1 MSYDEAL
8 LCKKRDEW
16 FDRLQAVF
24 DGKDSEKGVIRIRG
38 AYGRTAVSFYDEPEK
53 YIDACIADII
63 EQRAQNILND
73 ETFVP
78 ICIRSGVYGVH
89 FIDKIFGANVY
100 SKDNQWYNDYLTTPI
115 GSLQEPDLE
124 SNETF
129 DLVVRMAKRFSQV
142 GGKFAL
148 FGLPTIASAL
158 NIAINLYGQEML
170 ISMIEEPELARRDLE
185 TINRVLVKAHRIL
198 KGIIPRQQLQ
208 PVVATLRT
216 QPPGYGQ
223 ICGCSTH
230 LVGAELYR
238 ELVADLDEEV
248 LNVYENGGMIH
259 LCGDHVQHL
268 ETFKNMKSLK
278 AIQLND
284 RASEDLQLYF
294 EGTRED
300 QIIYLECCEGMPEE
314 RALEITKGRRL
325 VLMG

>member
-1 MSYDEAL
+1 MSYNEAL
-8 LCKKRDEW
+8 LCQKRDEW

-24 DGKDSEKGVIRIRG
+24 DGKDSGKGVIRINGSCARG
-38 AYGRTAVSFYDEPEK
+38 AVSLYNEPEK
-53 YIDACIADII
+53 YIDSCVADIM
-63 EQRAQNILND
+63 EHRGEMILDD

-78 ICIRSGVYGVH
+78 VCIEAPVYGVH

-100 SKDNQWYNDYLTTPI
+100 SKSRQWYNDYLTTPI

-129 DLVVRMAKRFSQV
+129 NLALRMAKRFSQV

-170 ISMIEEPELARRDLE
+170 IAMIEEPELARKDLE
-185 TINRVLVKAHRIL
+185 TINRVLVKAHQIFR
-198 KGIIPRQQLQ
+198 GIIPQQQLQ
-208 PVVATLRT
+208 PVVSFLRT

-230 LVGAELYR
+230 LLGEELYR
-238 ELVADLDEEV
+238 EMVADLDEAV

-259 LCGDHVQHL
+259 LCGNHIQHL
-268 ETFKNMKSLK
+268 NTFKNMKALK

-284 RASEDLQLYF
+284 RASADLQLYF

-300 QIIYLECCEGMPEE
+300 QIIYLLCCEEMPEE
-314 RALEITKGRRL
+314 RALEITKGKRL
-325 VLMG
+325 VLIG